1 MTVHSQSMA
10 RPVTAPPGNISRL
23 PLAAICAGYFMVIL
37 DTTVV
42 NVALPSLGR
51 GLHTGTT
58 GLQWVVDG
66 YTLVLA
72 GFLLPAGALGDRIG
86 AKRVFQA
93 GGIASGII
101 NAARQVGSVI
111 GIALLGALVARRTTF
126 ISGLHVAVI
135 IGGAAFLL
143 GCGLT
148 IAAVGGRR
156 ERPTGAGSGASGPII
171 PSPPASVGSGR
182 DN

>member
-1 MTVHSQSMA
+1 MDA
-10 RPVTAPPGNISRL
+10 APDES
-23 PLAAICAGYFMVIL
+23 
-37 DTTVV
+37 
-42 NVALPSLGR
+42 
-51 GLHTGTT
+51 
-58 GLQWVVDG
+58 
-66 YTLVLA
+66 
-72 GFLLPAGALGDRIG
+72 
-86 AKRVFQA
+86 

-143 GCGLT
+143 GCGLA

-156 ERPTGAGSGASGPII
+156 ERPAGAGSSASGRII
-171 PSPPASVGSGR
+171 PPRPASVRSRR